1 VRSTC
6 LARTLP
12 LTRTAALTIANS
24 GQLTANNYYSSGTS
38 LTINGNVNNGGFLPT
53 ADLYGQG
60 NNALTIA
67 GNLNNYE
74 LYLYGNGDT
83 VQVNGN
89 LAE

>member
-1 VRSTC
+1 
-6 LARTLP
+6 
-12 LTRTAALTIANS
+12 
-24 GQLTANNYYSSGTS
+24 
-38 LTINGNVNNGGFLPT
+38 VNNGGFLPT